1 MLDAALKGE
10 VLTVMATALPP
21 HVGGP
26 LPLHAA
32 IDLLPSR
39 FDSRPD
45 AVVSGRASAGK
56 LQGQVAIV
64 TGGEAGLGRAT
75 SVLFA
80 REGASMA
87 ISYLPEARA
96 EAEITAALVAGV
108 GQQCLLLPG
117 DQRDRAHCDRV
128 VLDTVRHFG
137 RLDILVNNA
146 ICLPHESPEPDLDD
160 ADWDGVFRAQVY
172 ACVNM
177 VRAALPR
184 LGRGAAIV
192 NIGTLAA
199 LDGQAPWMDDRA
211 AEAAVHAFT
220 RSLAATVAHR
230 GIRVN
235 AVASD
240 PAAPAVGPAIPLDAI
255 APAILFLASAGD
267 SSWVTGEI
275 LHLRGTAAGA

>member
-1 MLDAALKGE
+1 
-10 VLTVMATALPP
+10 VATLIPP
-21 HVGGP
+21 RAEGTLP
-26 LPLHAA
+26 LPAA
-32 IDLLPSR
+32 FDLPGR
-39 FDSRPD
+39 VASRPE
-45 AVVSGRASAGK
+45 AARRAGR

-64 TGGEAGLGRAT
+64 TGGDAGLGRAT
-75 SVLFA
+75 CALFA

-87 ISYLPEARA
+87 ISSRPDARFEA
-96 EAEITAALVAGV
+96 EATAALVAGE

-117 DQRDRAHCDRV
+117 DHRDRAHCDRV
-128 VLDTVRHFG
+128 VTDTVRHFG
-137 RLDILVNNA
+137 RLDVLINNA
-146 ICLPHESPEPDLDD
+146 ICVPHDTAPGDLDD
-160 ADWDGVFRAQVY
+160 AHWDGALRAQLY

-184 LGRGAAIV
+184 LGRGGAIV
-192 NIGTLAA
+192 NIGTLSA
-199 LDGQAPWMDDRA
+199 LDGREPWMDDRA

-220 RSLAATVAHR
+220 RSLAATVARR

-235 AVASD
+235 AVTSD
-240 PAAPAVGPAIPLDAI
+240 PAGPAAGPAVPVDAI